1 VRPARHHAVVAL
13 GSNLGD
19 REGHLRFALRRLG
32 RVERTSQ
39 VWETEP
45 IGPAGQ
51 GPYLNLVAAVATDL
65 RALEL
70 LHRCQTIEAEAG
82 RQRVVRWGARTLD
95 VDLLFVDHLVLHT
108 PELELPHPRIGE
120 RRFVL
125 EPLEEVAPER
135 CPPGW
140 RERLPPA
147 SVVPLGRLPGW

>member
-1 VRPARHHAVVAL
+1 M
-13 GSNLGD
+13 
-19 REGHLRFALRRLG
+19 ALRRLG
-32 RVERTSQ
+32 RVETTSQ

-45 IGPAGQ
+45 VGPEGQ
-51 GPYLNLVAAVATDL
+51 GTYLNLVAVVATRL
-65 RALEL
+65 RPIEL

-82 RQRVVRWGARTLD
+82 RQRLVRWGARTLD
-95 VDLLFVDHLVLHT
+95 VDLLFVDDLVLCT

-140 RERLPPA
+140 RDRLPPA
-147 SVVPLGRLPGW
+147 VVVPLGPLPGGSPGQASAAASRCASRSS

>member
-1 VRPARHHAVVAL
+1 VVAL

-19 REGHLRFALRRLG
+19 REGFLRMALRRLG
-32 RVERTSQ
+32 RVETTSQ

-45 IGPAGQ
+45 VGPEGQ
-51 GPYLNLVAAVATDL
+51 GPYLNLVAVVATGL
-65 RALEL
+65 RPIEL

-82 RQRVVRWGARTLD
+82 RQRLVRWGARTLD
-95 VDLLFVDHLVLHT
+95 VDLLFVDDLVLCT

-140 RERLPPA
+140 RDRLPP
-147 SVVPLGRLPGW
+147 SVVVPLGPLSGW